1 MIHVI
6 KAYLKSKI
14 IVIAKIHV
22 ITSNIKYMC
31 VMQN

>member
-6 KAYLKSKI
+6 KAYLKSK